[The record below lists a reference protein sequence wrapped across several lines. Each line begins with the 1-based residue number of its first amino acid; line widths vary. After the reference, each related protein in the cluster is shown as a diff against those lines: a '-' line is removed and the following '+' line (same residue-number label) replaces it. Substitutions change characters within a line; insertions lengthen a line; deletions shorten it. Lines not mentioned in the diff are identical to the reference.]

1 MKDNSTPDPRV
12 VYAEIIDLPHWESP
26 SRPRMSRYN
35 RAAQFSPF
43 AALTGYEDVIEE
55 TGRLTE
61 RCVELDEGSIAQ
73 INSQLQKLL
82 AVIHTQ
88 PVATVVYFQPDPLK
102 DGGSYETKT
111 GQIRAISTVF
121 QNLEF
126 TDRTQIDFEQI
137 TAIHM
142 PE

>member
-1 MKDNSTPDPRV
+1 MSNYQD
-12 VYAEIIDLPHWESP
+12 ILHL
-26 SRPRMSRYN
+26 SRPVSGRRAPMSMID

>member
-1 MKDNSTPDPRV
+1 MSNYQD
-12 VYAEIIDLPHWESP
+12 ILHL
-26 SRPRMSRYN
+26 SRPVSGKRAPMSMID

-55 TGRLTE
+55 SGRLTE

-121 QNLEF
+121 QSLEF

>member
-1 MKDNSTPDPRV
+1 MSNYQD
-12 VYAEIIDLPHWESP
+12 ILHL
-26 SRPRMSRYN
+26 SRPVSGKRAPMSMID

>member
-1 MKDNSTPDPRV
+1 MSNYQD
-12 VYAEIIDLPHWESP
+12 ILHL
-26 SRPRMSRYN
+26 SRPVSGRRAPMSMID

-111 GQIRAISTVF
+111 GQLRAISTVF

-142 PE
+142 AE